1 MSASKALSS
10 RITDADVVSDLM
22 IHDIDLVWNYF
33 MTDMSYEMY
42 SFCDADLC
50 KVIARFGSCAIS
62 LSASRIGCKKIR
74 SIYVED
80 DEFSI
85 EGDFM
90 NQDVYIYRKPQKYRE
105 IDSRYVQENIIEKVL
120 VNKVEPLKEE
130 LKLFVECV
138 KEGKQ
143 FPVTA
148 EQAVLNLRIVEEIK
162 ESGKGKIKNHEIT
175 QD

>member
-1 MSASKALSS
+1 M
-10 RITDADVVSDLM
+10 SDLM
-22 IHDIDLVWNYF
+22 IRDIDLVWNHF
-33 MTDMSYEMY
+33 MNLGIGYEMH
-42 SFCDADLC
+42 SFWDTDLC
-50 KVIARFGSCAIS
+50 KVIARFGNCAVS

-143 FPVTA
+143 FPITA

-162 ESGKGKIKNHEIT
+162 NGGKGKRTN
-175 QD
+175 